1 MIKNLG
7 ILVLLI
13 AVCALT
19 AWQEP
24 RFWSAYNVGN
34 TLSWTGLHGLLALGT
49 AVVILTGGIDL
60 SVGSV
65 AGLAG
70 VMLPWTIVRLGWPPA
85 LALPA
90 VLVGAV
96 GIGVIHGLLIT
107 RLRLQPF
114 LVTLCGLLVCRGL
127 ARYVTGD
134 ATIGFREADAPLRAI
149 ATATPFSVAVPGL
162 DAPIAFPIAFLW
174 LIAFAVVLAIF
185 LRRTI
190 GGRSL
195 FALGKNEAAARMS
208 GVATSTWTVVAYA
221 VSAGVAGFVGA
232 LLALDVNSVQPSTH
246 AQWYELYAIA
256 AAVLGGCSLR
266 GGELSVIGVVLG
278 AAILRVLYN
287 AINILAIPTQL
298 EFAVVGIVILVGAMI
313 DEGLRRLTSR

>member
-7 ILVLLI
+7 ILLLLI

-34 TLSWTGLHGLLALGT
+34 TLSWTGLHGMLALG
-49 AVVILTGGIDL
+49 AAIVILTGGIDL

-70 VMLPWTIVRLGWPPA
+70 VMLPWLLSRMGWPLA

-90 VLVGAV
+90 VLLGAIA
-96 GIGVIHGLLIT
+96 IGFVHGVLIT

-127 ARYVTGD
+127 ARYATGD
-134 ATIGFREADAPLRAI
+134 ATIGFGDDSASLRGL
-149 ATATPFSVAVPGL
+149 ATATPFALTVPGI
-162 DAPIAFPIAFLW
+162 DAPIEIPIAFLW

-185 LRRTI
+185 LHRTI

-195 FALGKNEAAARMS
+195 FALGKNESAARMS
-208 GVATSTWTVVAYA
+208 GVATSTWSIVAYA
-221 VSAGVAGFVGA
+221 VSSGIAGFVGV

-266 GGELSVIGVVLG
+266 GGEFSVIGVVLG

-298 EFAVVGIVILVGAMI
+298 EFAVVGVVILLGAMV
-313 DEGLRRLTSR
+313 DEAIRRITSR

>member
-7 ILVLLI
+7 ILALLI

-24 RFWSAYNVGN
+24 RFWSAYNIGN

-70 VMLPWTIVRLGWPPA
+70 VMMPWLLVRLGWPVA

-90 VLVGAV
+90 VLVGSVA
-96 GIGVIHGLLIT
+96 IGLLHGLLIT

-134 ATIGFREADAPLRAI
+134 ATIGFREEHGPLRAI
-149 ATATPFSVAVPGL
+149 ATATPFTVEVPGL
-162 DAPIAFPIAFLW
+162 DAPVAIPIAFLW
-174 LIAFAVVLAIF
+174 LVAFALALAVF
-185 LRRTI
+185 LHRTV

-208 GVATSTWTVVAYA
+208 GVATATWTVIAYA
-221 VSAGVAGFVGA
+221 ISAGVAGFVGV

-266 GGELSVIGVVLG
+266 GGELTVVGVVLG

-287 AINILAIPTQL
+287 AINILSIPTQL
-298 EFAVVGIVILVGAMI
+298 EFAVVGAVILIGAMV
-313 DEGLRRLTSR
+313 DEGLRRLGAR

>member
-7 ILVLLI
+7 ILALLV

-70 VMLPWTIVRLGWPPA
+70 VMLPWLVVRLGWPVA
-85 LALPA
+85 LALPT
-90 VLVGAV
+90 VLVGSVA
-96 GIGVIHGLLIT
+96 IGLLHGVLIT

-134 ATIGFREADAPLRAI
+134 ATIGFREEDAPLRSI
-149 ATATPFSVAVPGL
+149 ATATPFSVDVPGL
-162 DAPIAFPIAFLW
+162 GAPVAVPIAFLW
-174 LIAFAVVLAIF
+174 LVAFALLLAVF
-185 LRRTI
+185 LHRTV

-208 GVATSTWTVVAYA
+208 GVATSTWTVIAYA
-221 VSAGVAGFVGA
+221 ISAGLAGFVGV

-266 GGELSVIGVVLG
+266 GGELTVVGVVLG

-287 AINILAIPTQL
+287 AINILGIPTQL
-298 EFAVVGIVILVGAMI
+298 EFAVVGAVILVGAMV
-313 DEGLRRLTSR
+313 DEGLRRLSAR